1 MTYSAIWI
9 SALTAATAVLASWV
23 TSRGTARAA
32 QIQANAVEKTQR
44 TVRVSEARRSAY
56 VSLIEQ
62 AHKMA
67 ELYWKVSDIH
77 GSSGSRTDQLPALKD
92 VRANLRE
99 EYGKLRHFIWVITL
113 EGPDDVATAA
123 ENLRLATRPP
133 HRALEASIAGEADA
147 SAAFD
152 QCYDPFWQSVL
163 TFVSTARAAVH
174 DL

>member
-1 MTYSAIWI
+1 MTDPALWI
-9 SALTAATAVLASWV
+9 SSLTAGTAVLASWV

-32 QIQANAVEKTQR
+32 QIQAMATERTQR
-44 TVRVSEARRSAY
+44 TVRVSEARRAAY

-67 ELYWKVSDIH
+67 ELYWEVSDIH
-77 GSSGSRTDQLPALKD
+77 GSAVSRTEQLPALKQ

-99 EYGKLRHFIWVITL
+99 EYGKLRHFIWVINL
-113 EGPDDVATAA
+113 EGPDDVAEAA
-123 ENLRLATRPP
+123 ENLRLSTRPP
-133 HRALEASIAGEADA
+133 YRAVEASIAGDPNAPTD
-147 SAAFD
+147 FD

-174 DL
+174 EL